1 MSHNPIDCRLPRRAR
16 SRAADIS
23 RGIDE
28 QLSTVAGFMDSL
40 SATLV
45 VFFLVRD
52 AALSTTG
59 FTLET
64 GQSKSLDAPAGWSG
78 RLWAR
83 TLCATDSSGRVSCG
97 TGDCGSG
104 EVECSG
110 GGATPPVTLAEFT
123 LGGGSGGGMDY
134 YDVSLVDGYNLPM
147 LVVAQGGSGGGC
159 GSTGCV
165 AVLNR
170 VCPSDLKVVA
180 ARSSSRGGEGVA
192 CMSACEAFGSP
203 QYCCTGAFGNS
214 NTCKPSSYSQ
224 FFKNACPRAYS
235 YAFDDAT
242 STFTCASAGYLITF
256 CPSTASQKSSSQNPE
271 SSAGDGPTVSG
282 VAVGD
287 ANAKKRRRMSVKCVI
302 NNYDDPAWHSAE
314 VQDEDARETSNY
326 GVAQECLD
334 RLAIAIGG
342 NTIVPVASELLPAY
356 LAAPECYVNV
366 NEAKDVQ
373 LFYYFIK
380 SEREPEDD
388 PLLVWLTG
396 GPGCSALSGLI
407 YEIGPLEFDVEGY
420 TEGLLPTLFYK
431 STSWTK
437 VSSIIFLDSPVGTGF
452 SYSTSKRGLKTSDT
466 KSSVDVHTFLRK
478 WYVDHPSF
486 IANPLYVAGDSYS
499 GFTVP
504 VVAQY
509 IADGNEA
516 GYGVHLNLKGYLL
529 GNPCTDANY
538 DGDARIPYAH
548 GVGFIS
554 DELYESTKSSCGG
567 KYQNPSNAECSR
579 CVDSVNQDL
588 SGINTAQILE
598 PLCSSVETPKPN
610 IITADGR
617 RLLEALSELP
627 MSNTY
632 DPLCRNYGYLLSHAW
647 ANNDTVRQALG
658 IREGSTQTWV
668 RCDFGLN
675 NYTYDVLSSVNYH
688 FSLTNRGYRALVY
701 SGDHDM
707 TVPFL
712 GTQAWIRSLNF
723 SIVDDWRPWSVEGQV
738 TGFTRTYSNNLTFA
752 TVKVSA
758 CVFIRRIELVDGI
771 VIHGAQLVIFFARVV
786 VIRLQS
792 TGRRNA

>member
-1 MSHNPIDCRLPRRAR
+1 ML
-16 SRAADIS
+16 
-23 RGIDE
+23 
-28 QLSTVAGFMDSL
+28 LS
-40 SATLV
+40 
-45 VFFLVRD
+45 
-52 AALSTTG
+52 
-59 FTLET
+59 
-64 GQSKSLDAPAGWSG
+64 
-78 RLWAR
+78 
-83 TLCATDSSGRVSCG
+83 
-97 TGDCGSG
+97 
-104 EVECSG
+104 
-110 GGATPPVTLAEFT
+110 
-123 LGGGSGGGMDY
+123 
-134 YDVSLVDGYNLPM
+134 
-147 LVVAQGGSGGGC
+147 
-159 GSTGCV
+159 
-165 AVLNR
+165 
-170 VCPSDLKVVA
+170 
-180 ARSSSRGGEGVA
+180 
-192 CMSACEAFGSP
+192 
-203 QYCCTGAFGNS
+203 
-214 NTCKPSSYSQ
+214 
-224 FFKNACPRAYS
+224 
-235 YAFDDAT
+235 
-242 STFTCASAGYLITF
+242 
-256 CPSTASQKSSSQNPE
+256 
-271 SSAGDGPTVSG
+271 
-282 VAVGD
+282 
-287 ANAKKRRRMSVKCVI
+287 
-302 NNYDDPAWHSAE
+302 
-314 VQDEDARETSNY
+314 
-326 GVAQECLD
+326 
-334 RLAIAIGG
+334 
-342 NTIVPVASELLPAY
+342 
-356 LAAPECYVNV
+356 YVNV

-579 CVDSVNQDL
+579 CGDSVNQDL

-738 TGFTRTYSNNLTFA
+738 AGFTRTYSNNLTFA
-752 TVKVSA
+752 TVKGGGHTAPEYRPKECLAMTERWLS
-758 CVFIRRIELVDGI
+758 
-771 VIHGAQLVIFFARVV
+771 GAPL
-786 VIRLQS
+786 
-792 TGRRNA
+792 